1 MRSKFN
7 EVKAYLLCRPAL
19 IRGMGV
25 GFLVALLALGSPTS
39 ALAAF
44 DPNAAA
50 LNILGFIK
58 LLILVA
64 CAVVAVTMI
73 LRSQVIPAII
83 AMLAGAFLM
92 TVLDPDVMK
101 AIGDGIK
108 GLLEGSKGA

>member
-1 MRSKFN
+1 
-7 EVKAYLLCRPAL
+7 
-19 IRGMGV
+19 
-25 GFLVALLALGSPTS
+25 
-39 ALAAF
+39 
-44 DPNAAA
+44 
-50 LNILGFIK
+50 
-58 LLILVA
+58 
-64 CAVVAVTMI
+64 MI